1 MRNLVSKLCLA
12 TAAFWMNTQATSA
25 EEPMDVS
32 KAQTIIQ
39 TFGELQ
45 MATADYLIA
54 DEKRLPFSKT
64 EIKEAILFAIP
75 LVDKEMC
82 EQLRFGYVQLGM
94 FQPVSEIR
102 MLDIPDNISSLSDEQ
117 IFNFAKKVMVEFD
130 EDWFAINRFVIDDM
144 KSLLKEIP
152 KC

>member
-1 MRNLVSKLCLA
+1 MFSDCRFLDEHSGNFCRRTDGCQQSTNNYPNFWR
-12 TAAFWMNTQATSA
+12 TA
-25 EEPMDVS
+25 D
-32 KAQTIIQ
+32 
-39 TFGELQ
+39 G
-45 MATADYLIA
+45 TADYLIA